1 MLRPLQPPPLPLQ
14 QLLFPLILG
23 QGSGR
28 ASKASIPAS
37 ALALAQVS
45 VEGHSEDSI
54 LEVQVVSALFPT
66 AFKLTAWAHAFLAQM
81 ATILILE
88 HARRCQSSAIG
99 TIR

>member
-1 MLRPLQPPPLPLQ
+1 MLRPLQPPPLPP
-14 QLLFPLILG
+14 QLHLFPLILG

-28 ASKASIPAS
+28 ASMALILAS

-45 VEGHSEDSI
+45 VEGRSEDSI
-54 LEVQVVSALFPT
+54 LEVQVVSARFPT
-66 AFKLTAWAHAFLAQM
+66 AFKLTTQVYVLLAQM

-99 TIR
+99 MIQ